1 MTPIVFDGNFGWLH
15 PADGPDGVV
24 LCSPFGYDALGTHRG
39 MRRLAERLAARGVP
53 VLRFDYPATGDSAG
67 DPTDMGL
74 WRAWIDSIKQAVA
87 QLRAASGVERVTLCG
102 LRLGGMLA
110 ALAAQELGD
119 VDGLVMLSP
128 VLSGKSYQRELR
140 AHYRQWVTL
149 PETLDR
155 VVEPETDEFVEAYGF
170 RIYRDTLASLL
181 AVDLWR
187 DTSRP
192 AARVLLLDA
201 LNPAR
206 VDALA
211 SHYAQHG
218 VEVERQ
224 SFDEYSR
231 FMTEALD
238 SEMPNAAFD
247 AIENWLAAGGAPLAH
262 TPAAVPQRGEDGAGG
277 HHVAPGVLETPV
289 WLNGGKVFGIYCLPD
304 GAAAASA
311 PAVVLLNTG
320 AESRIGNG
328 RFGVRLARR
337 LARQG
342 IASLRIDAGNI
353 GDSMPLAETLNLD
366 ALYSQTSAEDAAR
379 ASRWLVERGH
389 AGGVL
394 VGICSG
400 AYIGLHAA
408 TREAT
413 VIGAVLVNLQ
423 KFRWNDVCDEHGKPM
438 ATATRFGSTRS
449 YLRSLTKPDKWLRFL
464 KGESGGLG
472 VLREL
477 AMRMASRAGVTLA
490 DRVGRLCGI
499 ELGATDERRLFA
511 GLDERGV
518 DIHLVYG
525 VLDAGLEELERCFGA
540 RGTRLRR
547 FEHIQVA
554 FCKHT
559 DHAILS
565 SVAQENVI
573 SYVEKVY
580 RGGFTKLRQPHIA
593 ALDGDLRNQPG
604 ERQSA
609 GAGPALAEPGSGFQP
624 LGKA

>member
-1 MTPIVFDGNFGWLH
+1 VRPIVFDGKFGWLH
-15 PADGPDGVV
+15 SAPGPHGVV
-24 LCSPFGYDALGTHRG
+24 MCSPFGYDALGTYRG
-39 MRRLAERLAARGVP
+39 MRRLAERLAARGMP

-87 QLRAASGVERVTLCG
+87 QLRAATGVERVSLCG

-119 VDGLVMLSP
+119 VDGLVLLSP
-128 VLSGKSYQRELR
+128 VLSGKTYQRELR
-140 AHYRQWVTL
+140 AHYRQWVAL
-149 PETLDR
+149 PEALDC

-170 RIYRDTLASLL
+170 RMYRDTLASLCG
-181 AVDLWR
+181 VDLWR

-211 SHYAQHG
+211 THYAQHG
-218 VEVERQ
+218 VEVERK

-231 FMTEALD
+231 FMREALD

-247 AIENWLAAGGAPLAH
+247 TIENWFAAGGAPLAQ

-277 HHVAPGVLETPV
+277 HYVARGVLETPV
-289 WLNGGKVFGIYCLPD
+289 WLNEGTLFGIYCLPD
-304 GAAAASA
+304 GTAAASA

-320 AESRIGNG
+320 AETRIGNG

-337 LARQG
+337 LACQG
-342 IASLRIDAGNI
+342 IASLRIDVANI
-353 GDSMPLAETLNLD
+353 GDSMPLADKLNLD
-366 ALYSQTSAEDAAR
+366 ALYALPGADDAAR

-389 AGGVL
+389 AGAVL

-400 AYIGLHAA
+400 AFIGLHAA
-408 TREAT
+408 AREAT
-413 VIGAVLVNLQ
+413 VLGAVLVNLQ
-423 KFRWNDVCDEHGKPM
+423 KFRWNNICDEHGKPKGSV
-438 ATATRFGSTRS
+438 AGSTRD
-449 YLRSLTKPDKWLRFL
+449 YMRSLTKPHKWLRFM
-464 KGESGGLG
+464 KGETGGID
-472 VLREL
+472 VAREL
-477 AMRMASRAGVTLA
+477 MVRIVSRAALSLA
-490 DRVGRLCGI
+490 DRVGRWCGV
-499 ELGATDERRLFA
+499 ELGARDERRLFA

-518 DIHLVYG
+518 EIHLVYG
-525 VLDAGLEELERCFGA
+525 ALDVGVEELERYFGA
-540 RGTRLRR
+540 RGSRMRC
-547 FEHIQVA
+547 FEHIHVA

-565 SVAQENVI
+565 SVAQENVM
-573 SYVEKVY
+573 SYLEKVC
-580 RGGFTKLRQPHIA
+580 RGGSTKLRQPNYA
-593 ALDGDLRNQPG
+593 ALDGDSRNQPG
-604 ERQSA
+604 
-609 GAGPALAEPGSGFQP
+609 AGPPLAEPGSGFRP
-624 LGKA
+624 IGEA